1 MSKGVNKVI
10 LIGHLGAEPEVRYMQ
25 SGDAVAN
32 VSLAT
37 SESWKDKATGEPQ
50 ERTEWHRVVFFGKV
64 AEIVKQYLH
73 KGSKIYV
80 EGQLRTKKWQDKEGQ
95 DRYTTEV
102 VVSLGGTMHMLD
114 GRPAS
119 EPETQSMNRAGTHQ
133 QPAPQ
138 NGPPAPDQQGG
149 MPFDDDLP
157 F

>member
-1 MSKGVNKVI
+1 MSRGVNKVI
-10 LIGHLGAEPEVRYMQ
+10 LIGNLGAEPDVRYTAN
-25 SGDAVAN
+25 GDAVAN

-50 ERTEWHRVVFFGKV
+50 ERTEWHRVVFFGKL
-64 AEIVKQYLH
+64 AEIVKEYLH

-102 VVSLGGTMHMLD
+102 IVSMGGTMQMLD

-119 EPETQSMNRAGTHQ
+119 ESESRPMNKAGTD
-133 QPAPQ
+133 APRQ
-138 NGPPAPDQQGG
+138 STRDAPAPDQGGG
-149 MPFDDDLP
+149 MPFDDEIP